1 MVIKD
6 SARESAT
13 DDRFRAIL
21 EQSPLSIQI
30 MSPDGRILRVNRA
43 WEELWGVT
51 LEQIAGY
58 NILEDQQLVERG
70 IMSYIR
76 RAFAGEAVEMPPIC
90 YDPEATIPHVTRHL
104 EPRRWTKAVAYPIKD
119 EHGQVREVV
128 LMHEDITARVAAE
141 ERLRE
146 SEARYR
152 ALFETTLDGI
162 MVVDDE
168 SGCYVDVNE
177 SLCRI
182 LKAPREQ
189 LVGAHFSQYML
200 PDREAD
206 ARRAFQS
213 LAETGMF
220 EGDFPMRAAD
230 GQVVELEWSSRA
242 HVLPGLHVCV
252 ARDVTARKQAE
263 AALRESES
271 RYQRAAESGRVGI
284 WDLDLDTNDLF
295 LSPNLKALLG
305 YADDELENDLDA
317 WCALV
322 HPEDKEKVVAATRA
336 HVEGRA
342 PRYEVEVRRRHK
354 DGRYLWFLAQGVAL
368 RDASGRALRLT
379 GSDTDITARRQAEQS
394 QRESEERY
402 LSLLENANDIIYAHD
417 LQGNY
422 LSINRAGAE
431 ITGYTREEILG
442 GLNISQVIAPE
453 HLERAQ
459 EMLRRKLENP
469 SPTVYEIDIQ
479 TKDGRRLTLEVSTRI
494 SYTDGRPTAI
504 EGVARDVT
512 ARKRDEAEK
521 ARLAALLESQRRH
534 LQAMVGSVPGVVWE
548 AWGEPDEATQRIN
561 FVSDYVETML
571 GYTVSDWLSTPNF
584 WLSIVHP
591 EDRERAAREAAATF
605 ASGKVGTSR
614 FRWLHKDGRTVWVEA
629 QSSVILEDTGRP
641 VGMRGVTMDIT
652 ERMRQEA
659 NEHFL
664 AEASTALS
672 SSLEYETTLA
682 TVARLAVPQ
691 FADWCAVDMADEAG
705 TLRRLVAA
713 HVDPAKI
720 EWAHEMYERYPPDP
734 SEPQGLYQ
742 VLRTG
747 QSEFY
752 PDIPDELLVAGAR
765 DEKHLEIMQQVGF
778 RSAMLVPLKVRE
790 RVLGVITFVNT
801 ESSRHHTRE
810 DLARAEDLARRA
822 ALAVENARLY
832 RAERQTREA
841 AERTSDRLA
850 RLQAVSTALSQALTP
865 QQVAT
870 AVIEQGISSLNAH
883 AGVVVLLDDAG
894 AELEVVTTV
903 GFPPAVIEG
912 WKRFALDAHVPL
924 ADAVRERLPVLVES
938 FHDYNE
944 RYPMLGPLASVTGS
958 SALVAL
964 PLTVKGRTSGA
975 MGLSFPRVQSFNE
988 EDRAFMLA
996 LAQQCAQALERAR
1009 LYETEQRLR
1018 AEAETANRLKDEFL
1032 ATVSHE
1038 LRTPLTAIVGWSS
1051 MLRTGD
1057 FDAATTARAIETIQR
1072 NALAQTQIIEDL
1084 LDVSRIITGKVTLDA
1099 RPVELGAIVET
1110 ALDSVRPAAVTKGIT
1125 LKSETK
1131 AAERAAAAAVVWGDT
1146 ARLQQVMWNL
1156 LANAVKFTPRGG
1168 EVTVSVS
1175 RAGGHVRVAVSD
1187 TGQGISRDFLPYVFD
1202 RFRQADGTI
1211 TRQHG
1216 GLGLGLSI
1224 VRHLVELHGGTV
1236 SVESAGEGQ
1245 GATFRLELP
1254 AADTE
1259 RAGGANGESH
1269 KLSATSR
1276 AEMHTPAGRV
1286 PELANLRVLVVDDE
1300 ADARLLLQTI
1310 MEQSGASVRAAA
1322 SASEALAAF
1331 KEFKPDI
1338 LVSDIGMPQED
1349 GYMLLRRVRALSP
1362 EDGGRVPA
1370 IALTAYAQ
1378 EHDRM
1383 RALLA
1388 GFQVHVAKPINPPEL
1403 VAVIVGL
1410 AGVTSRQ

>member
-1 MVIKD
+1 MGIKD
-6 SARESAT
+6 SAIESSVT

-21 EQSPLSIQI
+21 EQSPHSIQI

-51 LEQIAGY
+51 LEQLEGY
-58 NILEDQQLVERG
+58 NILADEQLVERG
-70 IMSYIR
+70 IMPYIR
-76 RAFAGEAVEMPPIC
+76 RAFAGEAVEMPPVL
-90 YDPEATIPHVTRHL
+90 YDPDATIPHITRHA

-119 EHGQVREVV
+119 EAGRVREVV

-141 ERLRE
+141 EALRE

-152 ALFETTLDGI
+152 ALFETSLDGI
-162 MVVDDE
+162 MLLNED
-168 SGCYVDVNE
+168 GRFVDVNE

-182 LKAPREQ
+182 LKTPRER
-189 LVGAHFSQYML
+189 LVGTQFSAYL
-200 PDREAD
+200 RPEAEED
-206 ARRAFQS
+206 ARRAFAALS
-213 LAETGMF
+213 EAGVYA
-220 EGDFPMRAAD
+220 GNFPVCASD
-230 GQVVELEWSSRA
+230 ESVVELELSACA
-242 HVLPGLHVCV
+242 HVMPGLHVCV

-263 AALRESES
+263 ESLRESES

-284 WDLDLDTNDLF
+284 WDLDLVTDDLY

-305 YADDELENDLDA
+305 YRDDELENDLDA
-317 WCALV
+317 WCELV
-322 HPEDKEKVVAATRA
+322 HPDDKERVIAATKV
-336 HVEGRA
+336 HVSGEV

-368 RDASGRALRLT
+368 RDAGGRAFRLT
-379 GSDTDITARRQAEQS
+379 GSDTDITARRQAEES
-394 QRESEERY
+394 LRVSEERY
-402 LSLLENANDIIYAHD
+402 RSLLENANDIIYAHD

-442 GLNISQVIAPE
+442 GLNISQVVAPD
-453 HLERAQ
+453 HLELAK
-459 EMLRRKLENP
+459 EMLLRKLEDP
-469 SPTVYEIDIQ
+469 SPTVYEIDIV
-479 TKDGRRLTLEVSTRI
+479 TRDGRRLTLEVSTRV
-494 SYTDGRPTAI
+494 SYTGGQPVAI

-512 ARKRDEAEK
+512 RRKRAEAEK
-521 ARLAALLESQRRH
+521 TRLASLLETQRRH
-534 LQAMVGSVPGVVWE
+534 LQAMVGNVPGVVWE
-548 AWGEPDEATQRIN
+548 AWGVPDEASQRIN

-571 GYTVSDWLSTPNF
+571 GYTVEEWLATPNF

-591 EDRERAAREAAATF
+591 EDRERAGREAAVIF

-614 FRWLHKDGRTVWVEA
+614 FRWVAKDGRPVWVES
-629 QSSVILEDTGRP
+629 QSSIIQDEAGRP
-641 VGMRGVTMDIT
+641 VGMRGVTMDIS

-672 SSLEYETTLA
+672 SSLDYQTTLA

-691 FADWCAVDMADEAG
+691 FADWCGVDMVDEEG
-705 TLRRLVAA
+705 TLRRLVVA

-720 EWAHEMYERYPPDP
+720 EWAHEIYQRYPPDP

-742 VLRTG
+742 ILRTG
-747 QSEFY
+747 EPEFY
-752 PDIPDELLVAGAR
+752 PDITDELLVAGAR
-765 DEKHLEIMQQVGF
+765 DEKHLEIMREVGF
-778 RSAMLVPLKVRE
+778 RSVMLVPIKMRE

-801 ESSRHHTRE
+801 ETSRHHTTE
-810 DLARAEDLARRA
+810 DLARAQDLARRA

-850 RLQAVSTALSQALTP
+850 RLQAVSTALSRALTP

-883 AGVVVLLDDAG
+883 AGTVVLLDEAS
-894 AELEVVTTV
+894 AQLEIVATV
-903 GFPPAVIEG
+903 GFEPELVEN
-912 WKRFALDAHVPL
+912 WKQFALATPVPL
-924 ADAVRERLPVLVES
+924 ADAVRERLPVLIES
-938 FHDYNE
+938 VADSNE
-944 RYPMLGPLASVTGS
+944 RYPMIERLAAVTGS
-958 SALVAL
+958 HALVAL
-964 PLTVKGRTSGA
+964 PLSVKGRTIGA
-975 MGLSFPRVQSFNE
+975 MGLSFPRAQSFGE
-988 EDRAFMLA
+988 DDRAFMLA
-996 LAQQCAQALERAR
+996 LAQQCAQALERAS

-1057 FDAATTARAIETIQR
+1057 FDQPTTARAIETIER

-1084 LDVSRIITGKVTLDA
+1084 LDVSRIITGKVTLDP
-1099 RPVELGAIVET
+1099 RPVELNGIVEA
-1110 ALDSVRPAAVTKGIT
+1110 ALDSVRPAAATKGIT
-1125 LKSETK
+1125 LKSETE
-1131 AAERAAAAAVVWGDT
+1131 AGVGLAVVLGDP

-1156 LANAVKFTPRGG
+1156 LANAVKFTPAGG
-1168 EVTVSVS
+1168 EVAVRLS
-1175 RAGGHVRVAVSD
+1175 RAGSHVRIAVAD

-1211 TRQHG
+1211 TRAHG
-1216 GLGLGLSI
+1216 GLGLGLAI
-1224 VRHLVELHGGTV
+1224 VRHLVEIHGGTV
-1236 SVESAGEGQ
+1236 AAESEGEGR
-1245 GATFRLELP
+1245 GATFNIELP
-1254 AADTE
+1254 VADPDRGAA
-1259 RAGGANGESH
+1259 ESQ
-1269 KLSATSR
+1269 KLSASL
-1276 AEMHTPAGRV
+1276 AEVAAAVSPVSQLTD
-1286 PELANLRVLVVDDE
+1286 LRVLIVDDE
-1300 ADARLLLQTI
+1300 PDARLLLKTI
-1310 MEQSGASVRAAA
+1310 MEQSGAKVRAAA
-1322 SASEALAAF
+1322 SASEALVALR
-1331 KEFKPDI
+1331 EFRPDI

-1349 GYMLLRRVRALSP
+1349 GYALLRRVRALNP
-1362 EDGGRVPA
+1362 EEGGRIPA
-1370 IALTAYAQ
+1370 VALTAYAQ
-1378 EHDRM
+1378 EDDRM

-1388 GFQVHVAKPINPPEL
+1388 GFQVHVAKPINPQEF

-1410 AGVTSRQ
+1410 AGVTSRK